1 MNKNNDLSI
10 VTESATSERRQF
22 FRQATAIGVG
32 TALSS
37 LPLASGA
44 QTQDSFMLA
53 TVQLTAKPGKLDALC
68 KEVFE
73 TALKDTRR
81 FDGLI
86 SLETY
91 AEQGTDTLLL
101 IEKWKSKAHHE
112 KYREWR
118 KTSGFGA
125 IVGPYLTGPSAI
137 RYFDPR
143 PE

>member
-1 MNKNNDLSI
+1 MHNHHPNT
-10 VTESATSERRQF
+10 TEVEVPAKRVFFHQAAAAGVSA
-22 FRQATAIGVG
+22 AMA
-32 TALSS
+32 AM
-37 LPLASGA
+37 PLAGHA
-44 QTQDSFMLA
+44 QTQDSFILA
-53 TVQLTAKPGKLDALC
+53 TVQLNAKPGKLDALC

-73 TALKDTRR
+73 TALKETRR

-86 SLETY
+86 SLEVF

-125 IVGPYLTGPSAI
+125 IVGPYVTGPSAV

>member
-1 MNKNNDLSI
+1 MNNNNQHT
-10 VTESATSERRQF
+10 TEVAAPAKRAFFLQAAAVGVSAAI
-22 FRQATAIGVG
+22 AT
-32 TALSS
+32 
-37 LPLASGA
+37 LPLTGHA
-44 QTQDSFMLA
+44 QTQDSFILA

-68 KEVFE
+68 KEVLDV
-73 TALKDTRR
+73 ALKDTRR

-86 SLETY
+86 SLEVF

-125 IVGPYLTGPSAI
+125 IVGPYLTGPSAV

-143 PE
+143 SE